1 MPCRGRGRGL
11 SIEVLRRA
19 MQDGTLE
26 AALQRDTLVPPGQ
39 KRCKLCGE
47 IKTVDTFRE
56 LPRGGHESYCRT
68 CNKYVRRGI
77 KRGLHIEAVR
87 QTFMVRC
94 FAFQRP
100 HVPVLIY
107 TLRPHICT
115 DWGSLDNACRRVQI
129 ELSFMRLALKFHL
142 WLCAAGD
149 DRHGSE
155 QRTGRDARAV
165 QARAQTL

>member
-47 IKTVDTFRE
+47 IKTLDTFRE
-56 LPRGGHESYCRT
+56 LPRGGPDSYCRT

-107 TLRPHICT
+107 T
-115 DWGSLDNACRRVQI
+115 DWGSFDNACRRVQI
-129 ELSFMRLALKFHL
+129 ELSFMRLGLKFHL
-142 WLCAAGD
+142 WLCAGGD

-155 QRTGRDARAV
+155 QRTERDARAV